1 MLIPMERTPAPARS
15 ASALTAQKQNVPP
28 MTHHKPQKKPTG
40 LKLNVPVTKA
50 TTSALISTP
59 QVIIERNAQLEN
71 FGHFLRGVM

>member
-1 MLIPMERTPAPARS
+1 
-15 ASALTAQKQNVPP
+15 